1 MLYFLVAGGKM
12 PDRLDDNGKKRKK
25 REDNSSIYRNL
36 SLITQFTLYM
46 LVPIGGLSA
55 GGYFLDKY
63 FHTSWIIIV
72 CFFVG
77 AIAGAQAVYRLAM
90 KIANEKSK
98 EPERNI
104 LNRPGRKSYP
114 SEETDTSIREEKTP
128 EKADDKLS

>member
-1 MLYFLVAGGKM
+1 M

-104 LNRPGRKSYP
+104 LNRPRRTEGSLNEAGLNDK
-114 SEETDTSIREEKTP
+114 EEKTP
-128 EKADDKLS
+128 EKVDD

>member
-1 MLYFLVAGGKM
+1 M

-104 LNRPGRKSYP
+104 LNRPRRTEGSLDEASSSNK
-114 SEETDTSIREEKTP
+114 EEKTP
-128 EKADDKLS
+128 EKVDD

>member
-1 MLYFLVAGGKM
+1 M

-104 LNRPGRKSYP
+104 LNRPRRTEGSLDEAGSSNK
-114 SEETDTSIREEKTP
+114 EEKTP
-128 EKADDKLS
+128 EKVDD

>member
-1 MLYFLVAGGKM
+1 M
-12 PDRLDDNGKKRKK
+12 PDRLSDNGKKRKK

-90 KIANEKSK
+90 KIANEKRK

-104 LNRPGRKSYP
+104 LNRPRRTEGSLDEAGSSNK
-114 SEETDTSIREEKTP
+114 EEKTP
-128 EKADDKLS
+128 EKVDD

>member
-1 MLYFLVAGGKM
+1 M
-12 PDRLDDNGKKRKK
+12 PDRFDDNGKKRKK

-104 LNRPGRKSYP
+104 LNRPRRTEGPLDEAGSSNK
-114 SEETDTSIREEKTP
+114 EEKTP
-128 EKADDKLS
+128 EKVDD

>member
-1 MLYFLVAGGKM
+1 M
-12 PDRLDDNGKKRKK
+12 PDISGNNGKKRKK

-46 LVPIGGLSA
+46 LVPIGGLST

-77 AIAGAQAVYRLAM
+77 AIAGGQAVYRLAM
-90 KIANEKSK
+90 KIANEKTK

-104 LNRPGRKSYP
+104 LNRPVRNSVS
-114 SEETDTSIREEKTP
+114 SENDKASIKGSETEIEKTP
-128 EKADDKLS
+128 EKDNDNLS

>member
-1 MLYFLVAGGKM
+1 M

-77 AIAGAQAVYRLAM
+77 AIAGGQAVYRLAM

-104 LNRPGRKSYP
+104 LNRPRRTEGPLDEAGSSNK
-114 SEETDTSIREEKTP
+114 EEKTP
-128 EKADDKLS
+128 EKVDD

>member
-12 PDRLDDNGKKRKK
+12 PDRLDDNGKKRKN

>member
-1 MLYFLVAGGKM
+1 M

-77 AIAGAQAVYRLAM
+77 AIAGGQAVYRLAM

-104 LNRPGRKSYP
+104 LNRPRRTEGSLDEAGSSNK
-114 SEETDTSIREEKTP
+114 EEKTP
-128 EKADDKLS
+128 EKVDD

>member
-1 MLYFLVAGGKM
+1 M

-104 LNRPGRKSYP
+104 LNRPRRTEGPLDEAGSSNK
-114 SEETDTSIREEKTP
+114 EEKTP
-128 EKADDKLS
+128 EKVDD

>member
-104 LNRPGRKSYP
+104 LNRPRRTEGSLDEASSSNK
-114 SEETDTSIREEKTP
+114 EEKTP
-128 EKADDKLS
+128 EKVDD

>member
-1 MLYFLVAGGKM
+1 M
-12 PDRLDDNGKKRKK
+12 PDRLNDNGKKRKK

-104 LNRPGRKSYP
+104 LNRPRRTEGSLDEAGLNDK
-114 SEETDTSIREEKTP
+114 EEKTP
-128 EKADDKLS
+128 EKVDD

>member
-1 MLYFLVAGGKM
+1 M

>member
-1 MLYFLVAGGKM
+1 M

-77 AIAGAQAVYRLAM
+77 AIAGGQAVYRLAM

-104 LNRPGRKSYP
+104 LNRPGRKSYT
-114 SEETDTSIREEKTP
+114 SEETDTSIKEEKTP

>member
-1 MLYFLVAGGKM
+1 MLDFLVAGGKM

-77 AIAGAQAVYRLAM
+77 AIAGGQAVYRLAM

-114 SEETDTSIREEKTP
+114 SEETDTSIKEEKTP

>member
-1 MLYFLVAGGKM
+1 M

-77 AIAGAQAVYRLAM
+77 AIAGGQAVYRLAM

-104 LNRPGRKSYP
+104 LNRPGRKSYL

>member
-1 MLYFLVAGGKM
+1 LVAGGKM

-104 LNRPGRKSYP
+104 LNRPRRTEGSLDEAGLNDK
-114 SEETDTSIREEKTP
+114 EEKTP
-128 EKADDKLS
+128 EKVDD

>member
-1 MLYFLVAGGKM
+1 M

-77 AIAGAQAVYRLAM
+77 AIAGGQAVYRLAM

>member
-1 MLYFLVAGGKM
+1 M
-12 PDRLDDNGKKRKK
+12 PDRLNDNGKKRKK

-77 AIAGAQAVYRLAM
+77 AIAGGQAVYRLAM

-98 EPERNI
+98 KPERNI
-104 LNRPGRKSYP
+104 LNRPRRTEGSLD
-114 SEETDTSIREEKTP
+114 ETGLNDNEEKTP
-128 EKADDKLS
+128 EKVDD

>member
-1 MLYFLVAGGKM
+1 M

-77 AIAGAQAVYRLAM
+77 AIAGGQAVYRLAM

-104 LNRPGRKSYP
+104 LNRPRRTEGSLDEAGLNDK
-114 SEETDTSIREEKTP
+114 EEKTP
-128 EKADDKLS
+128 EKVDD

>member
-1 MLYFLVAGGKM
+1 M
-12 PDRLDDNGKKRKK
+12 PDRLNDNGKKRKK

-104 LNRPGRKSYP
+104 LNRPRRTEGSLDEAGSSNK
-114 SEETDTSIREEKTP
+114 EEKTP
-128 EKADDKLS
+128 EKVDD

>member
-1 MLYFLVAGGKM
+1 M
-12 PDRLDDNGKKRKK
+12 PDRFDDNGKKRKK

-55 GGYFLDKY
+55 GGFFLDKY

-104 LNRPGRKSYP
+104 LNRPRRTEGSLDEAGLNDK
-114 SEETDTSIREEKTP
+114 EEKTP
-128 EKADDKLS
+128 EKVDD